1 MSISEGSSAGSGLA
15 AATEATMGSVREA
28 AVAAR
33 AAGPTLAALPTAR
46 RGALLRDLAAALV
59 DPEIRA
65 GLLRANQEDLD
76 RAAREQLAEVK
87 RARLRLSEAK
97 LDGLA
102 DGLRQLA
109 DAPELLGK
117 ATLRRELDEGLV
129 LERVPCPLGT
139 LGIVFEARPDA
150 VPQIAGLAIK
160 SGNALL
166 LKGGS
171 EALSSNRAL
180 VALIRRTLEEHGL
193 PAGALALLERRED
206 FSALLA
212 MDELVDLIVA
222 RGSTPFVHRV
232 MASTEIPVMGHAEGL
247 CHITLHPPCDPAM
260 AARIVVDAKCSYPA
274 ACNTVETLL
283 WHPEAGEAL
292 EACVAALRE
301 AGVELRGCPKTQAR
315 IPGLVAAT
323 DEDWD
328 TEYGAKILA
337 IRQIGGLGGALEHI
351 AAHGSRHTEA
361 ILCGDPSVTE
371 RFVAR
376 VDAAAV
382 FVNASTRFADGYRFG
397 LGAEVGISTGKLHA
411 RGPVGVEGLLTYR
424 WILRGEGQIS
434 GDYGPGKR
442 AYRHRDLAIDPA

>member
-1 MSISEGSSAGSGLA
+1 MSISKGS
-15 AATEATMGSVREA
+15 
-28 AVAAR
+28 
-33 AAGPTLAALPTAR
+33 GPTLEAAPAATAQSVRTAALAAR
-46 RGALLRDLAAALV
+46 SAGPVLAAVSAERRSALLRDLAAALV
-59 DPEIRA
+59 DPGIRA
-65 GLLRANQEDLD
+65 ELLRANREDLE
-76 RAAREQLAEVK
+76 RAAREDLAEVK
-87 RARLRLSEAK
+87 RARLRLSEGK

-171 EALSSNRAL
+171 EALESNRAL
-180 VALIRRTLEEHGL
+180 VALIRRTLVKHHL
-193 PAGALALLERRED
+193 PEGALALLERRED

-212 MDELVDLIVA
+212 MDDLVDLIVA
-222 RGSTPFVHRV
+222 RGSTPFVQRV

-260 AARIVVDAKCSYPA
+260 AARILVDAKCSYPA

-283 WHPEAGEAL
+283 WHAEAGEAL
-292 EACVAALRE
+292 DACVAALRE
-301 AGVELRGCPKTQAR
+301 AGVELRGCSKTQAR
-315 IPGLVAAT
+315 VPGLVAAS
-323 DEDWD
+323 DEDWA

-337 IRQIGGLGGALEHI
+337 IRQVDGLDGALEHI
-351 AAHGSRHTEA
+351 AAYGSRHTEA
-361 ILCGDPSVTE
+361 ILCADGATTE
-371 RFVAR
+371 RFIAQ
-376 VDAAAV
+376 VDAAAA

-424 WILRGEGQIS
+424 WILRGQGQTS

-442 AYRHRDLAIDPA
+442 VYSHRELAPE